1 MARQNLL
8 AASVSIRT
16 ALPFSS
22 PANLAPRNFSMAN
35 LTDEKSLD
43 IVLDVK
49 VKVTVQLGS
58 VLLPM
63 REVLELAPGSIVQ
76 LTQHASD
83 PVGLFVNDKLVAY
96 GEVVVVEDNFGIK
109 ITELVGSVKQ

>member
-1 MARQNLL
+1 M
-8 AASVSIRT
+8 
-16 ALPFSS
+16 PH
-22 PANLAPRNFSMAN
+22 P
-35 LTDEKSLD
+35 TDEKSLD

-63 REVLELAPGSIVQ
+63 REVLELAPGAIVQ

-109 ITELVGSVKQ
+109 ITELVGSAKS

>member
-1 MARQNLL
+1 MSNQ
-8 AASVSIRT
+8 
-16 ALPFSS
+16 
-22 PANLAPRNFSMAN
+22 ME
-35 LTDEKSLD
+35 EKALD

-58 VLLPM
+58 VQLPM
-63 REVLELAPGSIVQ
+63 REVLELASGSIVQ

-109 ITELVGSVKQ
+109 ITELVGSSKT

>member
-1 MARQNLL
+1 
-8 AASVSIRT
+8 
-16 ALPFSS
+16 
-22 PANLAPRNFSMAN
+22 MAN

-58 VLLPM
+58 VNLPM
-63 REVLELAPGSIVQ
+63 REVLELATGSIVQ
-76 LTQHASD
+76 LMQHASD
-83 PVGLFVNDKLVAY
+83 PVGLFVNDKLIAY

-109 ITELVGSVKQ
+109 ITELVGGAKP